1 MDEVFLRAGVQ
12 RILAIEAQYT
22 AMCCEMVR
30 HGMGVTLAHPI
41 VARDYAGPD
50 IAIRPFVP
58 ATRFQTYLL
67 FPPHRPRE
75 RLASA
80 FVEVLRGLHDELL
93 AEMAPPVRN
102 TAARGRVKQ
111 RVGA

>member
-1 MDEVFLRAGVQ
+1 
-12 RILAIEAQYT
+12 
-22 AMCCEMVR
+22 
-30 HGMGVTLAHPI
+30 
-41 VARDYAGPD
+41 
-50 IAIRPFVP
+50 VP

-93 AEMAPPVRN
+93 AEVQPQSQSQSRNAAGRARTRSRVR
-102 TAARGRVKQ
+102 A
-111 RVGA
+111 

>member
-1 MDEVFLRAGVQ
+1 M
-12 RILAIEAQYT
+12 
-22 AMCCEMVR
+22 
-30 HGMGVTLAHPI
+30 TLAHPI

-58 ATRFQTYLL
+58 ATRFQTYLP

-80 FVEVLRGLHDELL
+80 FVDVLRGLHDELL
-93 AEMAPPVRN
+93 AEVLPPARNAAP
-102 TAARGRVKQ
+102 RGRLKQ
-111 RVGA
+111 RARA